1 MVWQSFASIGD
12 SFEAVRDGQMF
23 RSPPFEDCITSLDVH
38 FLDKAVPNVLIPDII
53 KVTTSCANIERY
65 LLKYNDQRVAL
76 WCYAKFVNILISSII
91 SSDPMYSIVRGV
103 NLGFVRIEGRR
114 E

>member
-53 KVTTSCANIERY
+53 KVTTSWANIERDR
-65 LLKYNDQRVAL
+65 LKYNDQRGAL
-76 WCYAKFVNILISSII
+76 GC
-91 SSDPMYSIVRGV
+91 
-103 NLGFVRIEGRR
+103 
-114 E
+114 